1 MPAIFQMRVLI
12 EGRVFLCGV
21 RRVDESFAQPGICG
35 YTERVTLAEHQRA
48 LIAKLAIIEDAHER
62 LAAIT
67 SRAKKW
73 PVPAESERI
82 DERLVRGCSSRVWLV
97 GEVRDGRCH
106 FRVDGDSTL
115 MKGLAALLCEVYE
128 GGTPEEVVAVEP
140 EIIAGLGIDR
150 MLSPTRLNGLAA
162 VRNTIRE
169 FAAAH
174 A

>member
-1 MPAIFQMRVLI
+1 VWW
-12 EGRVFLCGV
+12 
-21 RRVDESFAQPGICG
+21 VDESFALPRICG
-35 YTERVTLAEHQRA
+35 YTEHVTLADHQRA
-48 LIAKLAIIEDAHER
+48 LITRLAIIEDAHER

-73 PVPAESERI
+73 AVPTEGERT

-97 GEVRDGRCH
+97 GEVRAGRCH
-106 FRVDGDSTL
+106 FRIDADSPL
-115 MKGLAALLCEVYE
+115 VKGLAALLCEVYE
-128 GGTPEEVVAVEP
+128 GGTPEEIVVVEP
-140 EIIAGLGIDR
+140 EIIAALGIDR

-169 FAAAH
+169 FATAH

>member
-1 MPAIFQMRVLI
+1 M
-12 EGRVFLCGV
+12 
-21 RRVDESFAQPGICG
+21 
-35 YTERVTLAEHQRA
+35 TLADHQRT
-48 LIAKLAIIEDAHER
+48 LIAKLSIIEDAHER

-73 PVPAESERI
+73 PVPAEDERT
-82 DERLVRGCSSRVWLV
+82 DERLVRGCSSRVWFV

-106 FRVDGDSTL
+106 FRIDADSPL
-115 MKGLAALLCEVYE
+115 VKGIATLLCEVYE
-128 GGTPEEVVAVEP
+128 GGTPEEVLAVEP